1 MSIRQQTHIPN
12 NACKHTH
19 TQRLTPP
26 GTHFTRSKFRSLPF
40 SKTTIKKKVFC
51 LSSLRSN
58 QRGTSLHHLYH
69 STNPH
74 PPSPTNL
81 LRFSC
86 KTRSVDSCLRSVRPS
101 ISSLPPQ
108 CAQGQRVQ
116 THTHT
121 LPQTV
126 SIALLKESLPVMLQF
141 QKCATEPLTFSKG
154 ESQVTYQGIKVKG
167 DIRKGWRD
175 VIRKRN

>member
-1 MSIRQQTHIPN
+1 MQT
-12 NACKHTH
+12 HTH

-26 GTHFTRSKFRSLPF
+26 GTHFTRSKFRSLPS

-69 STNPH
+69 STNPHPH

-108 CAQGQRVQ
+108 CAQGQRVHTR
-116 THTHT
+116 THCPRLCLSHSLKRAYPWCCSSRNVQLNP
-121 LPQTV
+121 LPSQR
-126 SIALLKESLPVMLQF
+126 
-141 QKCATEPLTFSKG
+141 G

-167 DIRKGWRD
+167 DIRKGWWD